1 MAVTKL
7 ERAKV
12 SIVLQHPFFARILMD
27 RPMIEDKTIPTAGVD
42 QRGQLYY
49 NPDFLEKLTPNQ
61 IVFLLCHEAMHV
73 VWQHPA
79 RVGHRQKG
87 RWNIATDAVIND
99 TLRDCGI
106 GEWIEGGVNMPG
118 SKEKTADQV
127 YNELPNMEQNGGG
140 GNGAGGIGDDLLQRG
155 APVSA
160 EEAERIEAETKVLVA
175 QAAQVAKMAGKLPGS
190 LAKMVADLIETK
202 IPWHEKLERF
212 MVNFTKGDYSW
223 NRPNRRLA
231 HVAYLPSTG
240 TVPEMGPVVLQVD
253 VSGSVSAQEIAHYN
267 GHIKGIVELCRPSQV
282 HVLYTDTRVCRHD
295 VFEQGEEVNI
305 EFYSGGGT
313 DMEAGFAHVDKE
325 GIEPDVFVCLTD
337 GYTGF
342 NEANAPSYPVVWV
355 ISSPNVTA
363 PYGENI
369 HFDME
374 RT

>member
-27 RPMIEDKTIPTAGVD
+27 RPMIEDPTVPTAGVD
-42 QRGQLYY
+42 QRGQIYY
-49 NPDFLEKLTPNQ
+49 NAKFIETLTPGQ

-79 RVGHRQKG
+79 RVAHRNKR

-99 TLRDCGI
+99 TLRECGI
-106 GEWIEGGVNMPG
+106 GEWIECGVNMPG

-127 YNELPNMEQNGGG
+127 YNELPEQDGGDG
-140 GNGAGGIGDDLLQRG
+140 SGEGPGGIGDDLLQRG
-155 APVSA
+155 APVTA
-160 EEAERIEAETKVLVA
+160 EEAERIEAEVKVLVA
-175 QAAQVAKMAGKLPGS
+175 QAAQVAKMAGKMPGA

-202 IPWHEKLERF
+202 IPWHEKLERY

-223 NRPNRRLA
+223 SRPNRRLA
-231 HVAYLPSTG
+231 HVAYLPSVG
-240 TVPEMGPVVLQVD
+240 TLPQMGPVVLQID

-282 HVLYTDTRVCRHD
+282 HVIYTDTRVCRHD

-313 DMEAGFAHVDKE
+313 DMEAGFAYVDEE

-342 NEANAPSYPVVWV
+342 NEGNAPSYPVVWV

-363 PYGENI
+363 PYGESI

-374 RT
+374 R